1 MLILSLK
8 KRSKSQKETNT
19 IQTLSPL
26 FFSPLLLCDSL
37 SVEASST
44 EEIQIF
50 QEKEII
56 LKLHLQEGNKERNH
70 LFDKLKNYE
79 QKMKEL
85 EGVVQQFESSKKTT
99 TKKDDIDLFFLCSF
113 ENVVE
118 KIKDLNRGLL
128 LLLGGISPD

>member
-1 MLILSLK
+1 
-8 KRSKSQKETNT
+8 
-19 IQTLSPL
+19 
-26 FFSPLLLCDSL
+26 
-37 SVEASST
+37 VEASST

-85 EGVVQQFESSKKTT
+85 EGVVQHLESSKKTT